1 MKLFK
6 YALAFLLTVLLT
18 FSAQAKVGETVDFSS
33 TPATHNGA
41 KWRLAYYEGGE
52 YIDYQ
57 SIFVETVRGMMK
69 LGWIEAIEIPAQK
82 DEQTRELW
90 AWLRHNKK
98 WWLAP
103 LLIVLLVVGVLVVV
117 GSTVLGPFLYPLF

>member
-1 MKLFK
+1 MADPTSDPSRPEGEF
-6 YALAFLLTVLLT
+6 AREAEREDPGLA
-18 FSAQAKVGETVDFSS
+18 
-33 TPATHNGA
+33 
-41 KWRLAYYEGGE
+41 
-52 YIDYQ
+52 
-57 SIFVETVRGMMK
+57 
-69 LGWIEAIEIPAQK
+69 
-82 DEQTRELW
+82 RELW